1 VRGQM
6 ADMKPEEIKDLI
18 VGGVKEFYEQ
28 KELEIG
34 VENMRS
40 LEKVVLLNTLDAKWK
55 DHLYAMDQ
63 LKGGVGLRSY
73 SQRDPLIEYK
83 REGYEMFQMMY
94 ASISE
99 EVAEIIFKVQPLPGT
114 ARMRGVFDSLPQNF
128 VHDEVSSF
136 SGETAPQPGPPEPP
150 PERPQS
156 QPSPAQPYQKSGPK
170 VGRNDPCPCGSG
182 KKYKK
187 CCGS

>member
-1 VRGQM
+1 
-6 ADMKPEEIKDLI
+6 MKPEEIKDLI
-18 VGGVKEFYEQ
+18 IDGVKELYQQ
-28 KELEIG
+28 KENEVG
-34 VENMRS
+34 SENMRR

-73 SQRDPLIEYK
+73 GQRDPLIEYK
-83 REGYEMFQMMY
+83 REGYEMFQMMFS
-94 ASISE
+94 SISE
-99 EVAEIIFKVQPLPGT
+99 EVVEIIFKVQPLHGP
-114 ARMRGVFDSLPQNF
+114 ARVRGVFDSLPQNF

-136 SGETAPQPGPPEPP
+136 SGDTAPQAGVPEPP
-150 PERPQS
+150 QHQPPQTQSPPE
-156 QPSPAQPYQKSGPK
+156 QPYQKSGPK